1 MQRNEKQ
8 MSNTFFL
15 LRKLR
20 SDRTFFYR
28 LFSLVLFVSA
38 EIFTV
43 LVLHFHENGQLR
55 HIAVMNAIVG
65 VIIASIFVYGAVDLS
80 KRNVNYETVKTEKD
94 DITKKFTNSLDL
106 LFRIDNETRQEVGAW
121 LHGTLQ
127 PQLTRLA
134 RDIRAQKE
142 SDCNLVAQRVDEI
155 SEKYVRAYSH
165 ELFPPALIVSLEV
178 GLETMLE
185 GRAELVLDHRLTNE
199 STLGFSIASREP
211 EKTVPDRPLRLN
223 LGRERGY
230 AAYRIIEEAVANA
243 EKKPYTSR
251 IVADVRVEEAVL
263 RISVLDNGAPIP
275 ADFKPGLGHS
285 IIDAFIQRFDGSWSL
300 SNIDG
305 GVELIACIPYTPVT
319 VAERLQL
326 KFQGGIR

>member
-1 MQRNEKQ
+1 
-8 MSNTFFL
+8 MSNTFYL

-28 LFSLVLFVSA
+28 LFSLVLFISA

-55 HIAVMNAIVG
+55 HIAVMNAVVG
-65 VIIASIFVYGAVDLS
+65 VTIASIFVYGAVDLS

-94 DITKKFTNSLDL
+94 VITSKFTTTQDL

-178 GLETMLE
+178 GLETLLE
-185 GRAELVLDHRLTNE
+185 GRAELVLDHRLSNE
-199 STLGFSIASREP
+199 STIGFSFSSP
-211 EKTVPDRPLRLN
+211 ESEIKESDSPLRLI

-243 EKKPYTSR
+243 EKKPSTTR
-251 IVADVRVEEAVL
+251 IVADVRVEDAVL
-263 RISVLDNGAPIP
+263 RLSVLDNGAPIP
-275 ADFKPGLGHS
+275 ANSKPGLGHS
-285 IIDAFIQRFDGSWSL
+285 IIDAFIQKFDGSWSL
-300 SNIDG
+300 SNVDD
-305 GVELIACIPYTPVT
+305 GVELIAHIPYTPVT
-319 VAERLQL
+319 VAESLQL
-326 KFQGGIR
+326 RFQGGGLSE

>member
-1 MQRNEKQ
+1 
-8 MSNTFFL
+8 
-15 LRKLR
+15 
-20 SDRTFFYR
+20 
-28 LFSLVLFVSA
+28 
-38 EIFTV
+38 
-43 LVLHFHENGQLR
+43 
-55 HIAVMNAIVG
+55 MNAVVG
-65 VIIASIFVYGAVDLS
+65 VTIASLFIYGAVDLS

-94 DITKKFTNSLDL
+94 VITSRFTTTQDL

-178 GLETMLE
+178 GLETLLE
-185 GRAELVLDHRLTNE
+185 GRAELVLDHRLSNE
-199 STLGFSIASREP
+199 STIGFSFSSP
-211 EKTVPDRPLRLN
+211 ESEIKESDSPLRLI

-243 EKKPYTSR
+243 EKKPSTSR
-251 IVADVRVEEAVL
+251 IVADIRVEDAVL
-263 RISVLDNGAPIP
+263 RLSVHDNGAPIP
-275 ADFKPGLGHS
+275 ANSKPGLGHS
-285 IIDAFIQRFDGSWSL
+285 IIDAFIQKFDGSWSL
-300 SNIDG
+300 SNVDD
-305 GVELIACIPYTPVT
+305 GVELIAHIPYTPAT
-319 VAERLQL
+319 VAEKLQRR
-326 KFQGGIR
+326 FQGGD

>member
-1 MQRNEKQ
+1 MQRNEQ
-8 MSNTFFL
+8 QLNRSLYL
-15 LRKLR
+15 LRRLKG
-20 SDRTFFYR
+20 DRTYIYR
-28 LFSLVLFVSA
+28 ISAFVVFVSMQL
-38 EIFTV
+38 FTS

-55 HIAVMNAIVG
+55 YLEIWNIAVG
-65 VIIASIFVYGAVDLS
+65 TVIACIFVIGAIDLS
-80 KRNVNYETVKTEKD
+80 KRNIHFENVKNERIEIESKLE
-94 DITKKFTNSLDL
+94 NSQDL

-285 IIDAFIQRFDGSWSL
+285 IIDAFIQKFDGSWSL

-326 KFQGGIR
+326 KFQGGD

>member
-1 MQRNEKQ
+1 

-15 LRKLR
+15 LRKMR

-28 LFSLVLFVSA
+28 LFSFVLFVST

-55 HIAVMNAIVG
+55 HIAVMNAVVG
-65 VIIASIFVYGAVDLS
+65 VTIASIFVYGAVDLS
-80 KRNVNYETVKTEKD
+80 KRNVNYETVKSEKD
-94 DITKKFTNSLDL
+94 VIASKFTTTQDL

-134 RDIRAQKE
+134 KDIRTKKE
-142 SDCNLVAQRVDEI
+142 SDCDVIAQRIDEI
-155 SEKYVRAYSH
+155 SEKNVRTYSH

-178 GLETMLE
+178 GLETLLE
-185 GRAELVLDHRLTNE
+185 GRAELVLDHRLSNE
-199 STLGFSIASREP
+199 STIGFSFSSPNSEINDS
-211 EKTVPDRPLRLN
+211 DSPLRLI

-243 EKKPYTSR
+243 EKKPSTSR
-251 IVADVRVEEAVL
+251 IVAGVRVEGAVL
-263 RISVLDNGAPIP
+263 RLSVFDNGAPIP
-275 ADFKPGLGHS
+275 TNSKPGLGHS
-285 IIDAFIQRFDGSWSL
+285 VIDAFIQKFDGSWSL
-300 SNIDG
+300 SNVDD
-305 GVELIACIPYTPVT
+305 GVELIAHVPYTPVT

-326 KFQGGIR
+326 RFQGGD

>member
-326 KFQGGIR
+326 KFQGGD

>member
-1 MQRNEKQ
+1 
-8 MSNTFFL
+8 MSNTIFL

-43 LVLHFHENGQLR
+43 LVLFLHKDGQLR

-65 VIIASIFVYGAVDLS
+65 VTIASIFVYGAVDLS

-94 DITKKFTNSLDL
+94 NITTKFTTAQDL

-134 RDIRAQKE
+134 RDIRGQQE

-185 GRAELVLDHRLTNE
+185 GRAQLVLDHRLTNE

-243 EKKPYTSR
+243 EKKPNTSR

-263 RISVLDNGAPIP
+263 QISVFDNGAPIP
-275 ADFKPGLGHS
+275 ANFKPGLGHS
-285 IIDAFIQRFDGSWSL
+285 IIDAFIQKFDGSWSL
-300 SNIDG
+300 SNVDG
-305 GVELIACIPYTPVT
+305 GVELIARIPYTPVT

-326 KFQGGIR
+326 KFQGGGLDE

>member
-1 MQRNEKQ
+1 

-28 LFSLVLFVSA
+28 LFSLVLFVST

-55 HIAVMNAIVG
+55 HIAVMNAVVG
-65 VIIASIFVYGAVDLS
+65 VTIASIFVYGAVDLS

-94 DITKKFTNSLDL
+94 VITSKFTTTQDL

-134 RDIRAQKE
+134 KDIRAQKE

-326 KFQGGIR
+326 KFQGGD

>member
-1 MQRNEKQ
+1 

-38 EIFTV
+38 ETFTV

-80 KRNVNYETVKTEKD
+80 KRNVNYENVKTEKD
-94 DITKKFTNSLDL
+94 DITTKFTNSQDL

-211 EKTVPDRPLRLN
+211 EETVPDRPLRLN

-285 IIDAFIQRFDGSWSL
+285 IIDAFIQKFDGSWSL
-300 SNIDG
+300 SNVDG

-326 KFQGGIR
+326 KFQGGD